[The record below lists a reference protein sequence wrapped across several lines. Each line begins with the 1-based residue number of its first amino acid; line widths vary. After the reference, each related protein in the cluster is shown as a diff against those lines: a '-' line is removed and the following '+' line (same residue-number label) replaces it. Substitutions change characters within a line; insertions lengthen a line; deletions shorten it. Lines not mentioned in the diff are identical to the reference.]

1 MERRVTENLDP
12 SPQVDTMPKTFH
24 LIHLTLNKYN
34 YRTSKKKCLHY
45 LLCLISEMLILMLEC
60 YLKQF
65 FFFLLLKITT
75 SWVNSFM
82 NWPVGFTDFCTCSW
96 TKATLCLLASAP
108 AFSKASPFTLLLSL
122 KTSWSYSHTK
132 KYLFPPV
139 LSLVAFSPSLHC
151 PQWWLPPG
159 LYCGLSTDFP
169 ATQQLAE
176 WSSWNMIRP
185 GCSSN

>member
-1 MERRVTENLDP
+1 MERRVTDP
-12 SPQVDTMPKTFH
+12 SPQLDTVTKMFH
-24 LIHLTLNKYN
+24 LIHLTLNKSN
-34 YRTSKKKCLHY
+34 YRTSKKKCLQY
-45 LLCLISEMLILMLEC
+45 LLRLISEILILMREC
-60 YLKQF
+60 CLSS
-65 FFFLLLKITT
+65 LLFVLLFKITT

-82 NWPVGFTDFCTCSW
+82 NWPVGFADFCTCSW

-122 KTSWSYSHTK
+122 ETSLTYAHTK

-151 PQWWLPPG
+151 PQWRLPPG
-159 LYCGLSTDFP
+159 LYCGLSTDFL